1 MTSWK
6 AGELQTSSPEPHVGI
21 IPTPGGGET
30 RITTLVDVRL
40 CASLLIVVILVVAVI
55 FLMPANL
62 PAPTGISGVW
72 ALVPPAA
79 VSLLA
84 LSRRSYLRILRFRR
98 G

>member
-1 MTSWK
+1 MTSGK

-21 IPTPGGGET
+21 IPASGGGET

-40 CASLLIVVILVVAVI
+40 CASLLIVVVLVVAVI
-55 FLMPANL
+55 VLVPANW
-62 PAPTGISGVW
+62 PAPAGIPGVW
-72 ALVPPAA
+72 ALVPSAV

-84 LSRRSYLRILRFRR
+84 LSRRSYLRVLRFRR